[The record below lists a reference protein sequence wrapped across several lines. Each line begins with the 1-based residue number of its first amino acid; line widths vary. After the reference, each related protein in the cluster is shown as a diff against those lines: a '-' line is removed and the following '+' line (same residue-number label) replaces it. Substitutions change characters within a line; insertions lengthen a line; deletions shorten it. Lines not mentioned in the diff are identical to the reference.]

1 MEQLSLNDAAEREGK
16 KKKNEEKTRRKR
28 RRRRR
33 NRIAVPYSIRS
44 SYPGLYLL
52 YCVYRLRIREREIQ
66 LYVNYTTDKYVL
78 SDIIIS
84 TCQYD

>member
-1 MEQLSLNDAAEREGK
+1 MY
-16 KKKNEEKTRRKR
+16 
-28 RRRRR
+28 
-33 NRIAVPYSIRS
+33 RIAVLYSIRS

-52 YCVYRLRIREREIQ
+52 YCIYRLRIREREIQ

-84 TCQYD
+84 TCHGAVSGKLNIQTEYSKV